1 MAMASGRWLVKRSLG
16 LLTVE
21 QKARVMDASSTG
33 NIWHLPCLAV
43 GAAIT
48 MWMLP
53 GRIPF
58 SYVFGI
64 LAVFLLT
71 LVLVSVGQAATSIIR
86 LSRAGLPQQYVRGAA
101 LRAILF
107 FAALFLLIAAFII
120 YGLSDY
126 GRQLEHR
133 TQSSNQAMQRT
144 ASKAATDVLRVC
156 HPRFGPVARL
166 TGLTVADLVSR

>member
-1 MAMASGRWLVKRSLG
+1 
-16 LLTVE
+16 
-21 QKARVMDASSTG
+21 
-33 NIWHLPCLAV
+33 
-43 GAAIT
+43 

-86 LSRAGLPQQYVRGAA
+86 LSRAGLPQQYVRSAV

-107 FAALFLLIAAFII
+107 FAALLLLIAAFII

-126 GRQLEHR
+126 ARSREHGA
-133 TQSSNQAMQRT
+133 QSSNQAMERT
-144 ASKAATDVLRVC
+144 ATRCAFTFRVAWTSSLR
-156 HPRFGPVARL
+156 PTRAPGGRRSSF
-166 TGLTVADLVSR
+166 SR